1 MLEAQEGDRFGRRD
15 EGLGAIVVAGLERWH
30 DPTRG
35 GEWRTVEPNLAG
47 EEVTR
52 RGAAS
57 YEHPLVS
64 WQLRSDESRGE
75 GDCHRGGRV
84 AQVGEAHLQAAR
96 GRMVLQRA
104 RVHGACKLCRR
115 AGCRL

>member
-1 MLEAQEGDRFGRRD
+1 MKAERSGTQVRAPLLIYTRCWDVLEAQEGDRFGRRD

-35 GEWRTVEPNLAG
+35 GEWRAVEPNLAG

-57 YEHPLVS
+57 YKHPLVS
-64 WQLRSDESRGE
+64 WQPRSDESRGE
-75 GDCHRGGRV
+75 VDCHLSLI
-84 AQVGEAHLQAAR
+84 HI
-96 GRMVLQRA
+96 
-104 RVHGACKLCRR
+104 
-115 AGCRL
+115 